1 MSASTR
7 PVMTTKVDWFDK
19 IKAMMIAVKI
29 SVSENV
35 LKDTDNL
42 FIDDSPHRSASI
54 DNRIFL

>member
-1 MSASTR
+1 
-7 PVMTTKVDWFDK
+7 MTTKVDWFDK
-19 IKAMMIAVKI
+19 IKAMMIAVKT